1 MNKRIFISVKPAG
14 FESAIFTNQE
24 LLNKVR
30 MLKGC
35 GFNDHNKI
43 LSYDNTQQKFVPYA
57 PGAKI
62 IMLSDAVEICD
73 INEANIIINDKTDY
87 LIKHSTC
94 SIDNNFSK
102 IMLGHHVENNPVY
115 VSVFKAILKE
125 GDEDKIVNRIITKLR
140 PYDDAKL
147 IDEFLTRV
155 WLGEKPSEILNDSKY
170 KQFNFTDYKNIY
182 ECIEEN
188 GVTDKAFE
196 KLQTELINAIK

>member
-14 FESAIFTNQE
+14 FESEIFTDQE
-24 LLNKVR
+24 LLGKVR

-35 GFNDHNKI
+35 GFYDNIKI
-43 LSYDNTQQKFVPYA
+43 LSYDNTQQKFVPYV

-62 IMLSDAVEICD
+62 IMLSDAVEISD

-87 LIKHSTC
+87 LIRHSTC
-94 SIDNNFSK
+94 SIGNNFSK

-115 VSVFKAILKE
+115 VSVFEAILKG

-155 WLGEKPSEILNDSKY
+155 WLGEKPSEILNDTKY